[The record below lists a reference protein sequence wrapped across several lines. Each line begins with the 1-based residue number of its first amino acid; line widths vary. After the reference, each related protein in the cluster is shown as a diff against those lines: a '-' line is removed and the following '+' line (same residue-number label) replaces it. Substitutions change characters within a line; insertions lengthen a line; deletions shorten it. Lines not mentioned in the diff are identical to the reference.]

1 MATALSVV
9 PDAAFAAFGSA
20 ATYTPPGGD
29 AVAVTVIL
37 RGGSEDAQVLRG
49 RRARAWLA
57 DLRSSEVAQPQKAA
71 ALAVAACEVLPAG
84 GNFVVA
90 DFSVDRPGLVWR
102 LDLEKQA

>member
-1 MATALSVV
+1 MTTTFAAV
-9 PDAAFAAFGSA
+9 PDAAFAAFGAA

-37 RGGSEDAQVLRG
+37 RGGSEDAQLLRG

-57 DLRSSEVAQPQKAA
+57 DIRSSDVAQPQKAA
-71 ALAVAACEVLPAG
+71 TLVVAACEALPAG
-84 GNFVVA
+84 GTFVVA